1 MAIEQVVIST
11 GKAVQLLSRP
21 PQILSAQIRL
31 IEGCKLKWE
40 KIGQEPNISLRILPD
55 HLESNKKSLTEEA
68 MKKMNTFDD
77 LSSIGDADASQN
89 GATRLPLLPD

>member
-21 PQILSAQIRL
+21 PKILSAQIRL

-40 KIGQEPNISLRILPD
+40 KSGQEPNISLRILPN
-55 HLESNKKSLTEEA
+55 HLESTKKSLAEEA
-68 MKKMNTFDD
+68 LEKINTFDD
-77 LSSIGDADASQN
+77 LSSIGDANVSQN
-89 GATRLPLLPD
+89 GVTRLPLLPD